1 MLDISFGHMRWLE
14 MVRQC
19 FFFLI
24 GMLHTSN
31 GLEAMTLPST
41 VIGEEVLYKQEFI
54 GLILDNTMVLF

>member
-1 MLDISFGHMRWLE
+1 

-19 FFFLI
+19 FFFCFI

-31 GLEAMTLPST
+31 GREAMTLPST

-54 GLILDNTMVLF
+54 GLIPDNIMVLF